1 MTRGV
6 LRAGR
11 AVETQQGLVL
21 SWEDVSYS
29 VRVGGASRSRRILT
43 GVSGIAGS
51 PGGSP
56 NRGVRRLTS
65 CV

>member
-1 MTRGV
+1 MGM

-11 AVETQQGLVL
+11 AVDTQQGLVL
-21 SWEDVSYS
+21 SWEDVSYN
-29 VRVGGASRSRRILT
+29 VRVGGACRPRRILT

-56 NRGVRRLTS
+56 NRGARCLTS